1 MSAVETAVSQWSA
14 IDIDDSLVASNG
26 ALNFDYLEPQYLD
39 ASEYSDSVYYA
50 GSPILHAE
58 FDPLRQAMP
67 FFLGSQLPST
77 VVSPASELAGALE
90 ESTSAVHAFHGHTP
104 AKQRRSRHGPGG
116 VAGQDDEPQSP
127 KQTKV
132 ELAESNTLF
141 LRYIDW
147 PAQELDATPE
157 SKSESLEQDTSWC
170 RVVQD
175 ANISARLSYRSPSE
189 SSLDNLL
196 YPEEYEPCFGELSPV
211 PNTPF
216 ISQTALETPSW
227 SSAATDS
234 KVLELVPN
242 DSGQTSVET
251 NNVID
256 AVRPYSIQDIERV
269 PGRVMYSP
277 STGQPL
283 GVPESVQLP
292 SCVPR
297 IKKTFKRSTPIA
309 CFFCRKR
316 KIACGGP
323 PKNSSDKTCG
333 QCARRNQECTYPQ
346 TSHRG
351 FRFKECR
358 MDNDQIALLKA
369 AKEFDD

>member
-1 MSAVETAVSQWSA
+1 MQTLARDYHIDRRPSPPWTIYCIPKSMSHVRIEVRYHVIAT
-14 IDIDDSLVASNG
+14 DPGSL
-26 ALNFDYLEPQYLD
+26 
-39 ASEYSDSVYYA
+39 
-50 GSPILHAE
+50 
-58 FDPLRQAMP
+58 
-67 FFLGSQLPST
+67 LG
-77 VVSPASELAGALE
+77 
-90 ESTSAVHAFHGHTP
+90 
-104 AKQRRSRHGPGG
+104 
-116 VAGQDDEPQSP
+116 
-127 KQTKV
+127 
-132 ELAESNTLF
+132 
-141 LRYIDW
+141 
-147 PAQELDATPE
+147 
-157 SKSESLEQDTSWC
+157 
-170 RVVQD
+170 
-175 ANISARLSYRSPSE
+175 
-189 SSLDNLL
+189 
-196 YPEEYEPCFGELSPV
+196 FGELSPV

-333 QCARRNQECTYPQ
+333 
-346 TSHRG
+346 
-351 FRFKECR
+351 
-358 MDNDQIALLKA
+358 
-369 AKEFDD
+369 